1 MNLREPYAA
10 TAFAGLGWSEI
21 SERPIDRVA
30 AAGLADSLG
39 VSLWKAK
46 YQGSSG
52 AAIRA
57 SAQLDKK
64 KLGWLVYNCPA
75 YRAAYSAL
83 AARIA
88 REGNIAD
95 PDFPQMRLVGDIAS
109 KTFRWFQYK
118 GQAWASTGTMLA
130 DLAQINTDALA
141 VLQWIVA
148 NVPNYGTYAT
158 LSVSID
164 ETFTSLTTTET
175 PSVVALDPTLLSQ
188 VQALASRF
196 SGMP

>member
-1 MNLREPYAA
+1 MAIQYPREYLVGQIIDPCEKEIRRLYES
-10 TAFAGLGWSEI
+10 LGWYARALSE
-21 SERPIDRVA
+21 
-30 AAGLADSLG
+30 
-39 VSLWKAK
+39 
-46 YQGSSG
+46 
-52 AAIRA
+52 IRA

-64 KLGWLVYNCPA
+64 KLGWLVYNCPV

-95 PDFPQMRLVGDIAS
+95 PDFPQVRLVGDIAS